1 MSQNKPATRPP
12 APIAAG
18 RAEAQAQARNAITLA
33 AGAVANPINSSAYF
47 YCLARERSC
56 DAAARDTSAAAGG
69 CLLSQSLICSCAEL
83 STRPPKTARGD
94 KAAQPRA
101 RGDWRGDGRTAAR
114 TNASAIARG
123 APGSLPVYIYIAIWN
138 RMQAKEGRRTELE
151 TQTNQQGSN
160 FLTKIGE
167 CDWSVPGI
175 SLGARRTNR

>member
-83 STRPPKTARGD
+83 STRPPPTARGD

-101 RGDWRGDGRTAAR
+101 RGDWRGGDRTAAR

-123 APGSLPVYIYIAIWN
+123 APGSLPVYIYIAILEQN
-138 RMQAKEGRRTELE
+138 ASERRKTDRARNP
-151 TQTNQQGSN
+151 NQPTG
-160 FLTKIGE
+160 FE
-167 CDWSVPGI
+167 FPHED
-175 SLGARRTNR
+175 RRV